1 MAHGSRAR
9 GHVFLA
15 ELGEAP
21 LVEGWHIA
29 CSSEGMRNPLTQL
42 VLVPLASLLLAV
54 GCAPPASIGGG
65 VEGEPGGGGT
75 TVTEGTN
82 PNPNP
87 PSADPLAG
95 KPRPPP
101 AADLPAFL
109 AGATKFE
116 IRGDALGGGRPSRR
130 SYRLDLASN
139 DVFVTLSSLL
149 GGKQLSAAE
158 RAELDAL
165 FARVA
170 EMPIPDAC
178 VSDGPT
184 AELVVTRDGVATS
197 YLAEDYDCRHR
208 EDVKYAMSVGAVLA
222 WFDAHV
228 RLPSDSP

>member
-1 MAHGSRAR
+1 
-9 GHVFLA
+9 
-15 ELGEAP
+15 
-21 LVEGWHIA
+21 
-29 CSSEGMRNPLTQL
+29 MRNRTLSQRVVVTL
-42 VLVPLASLLLAV
+42 SSLLLAV
-54 GCAPPASIGGG
+54 GCAPPESIGGG
-65 VEGEPGGGGT
+65 VEGEPNGGRQGGT
-75 TVTEGTN
+75 TVIEGTN
-82 PNPNP
+82 QNPIP

-101 AADLPAFL
+101 AANLPAFL

-139 DVFVTLSSLL
+139 DVFVTLSNLL

-170 EMPIPDAC
+170 EMPMPDAC

-184 AELVVTRDGVATS
+184 AELVVTREGVATS

-208 EDVKYAMSVGAVLA
+208 DDVKYATSVGAVLA
-222 WFDAHV
+222 WFDAQV